1 MFSTSKTSSK
11 WWVNIWYR
19 EIIRNPCFPRKTDK
33 WTIKTAVEFF
43 RQISHNFAEC
53 FFAKELETFIF
64 TKILFI
70 RKVVCLQL
78 SKEHE
83 LENGASVT
91 RWKVGVD
98 MPKKK
103 NRLCPHYHSFRFT
116 SPFFFYPSKPHHH
129 SFPHQYENQRFSER
143 KKLLGKRN
151 FHLFFLSSS
160 SFDILTFFVIV
171 NTRHL
176 CKWNE
181 RGIFMHACQRNVFQW
196 TFLTSFGIHH
206 ELRHLFCQFQKWSEC

>member
-19 EIIRNPCFPRKTDK
+19 EIIRNPCFPWKTDK

-53 FFAKELETFIF
+53 FFANELETFIF
-64 TKILFI
+64 TKFLFI
-70 RKVVCLQL
+70 RKIVCLQL
-78 SKEHE
+78 SKKHE

-98 MPKKK
+98 MPKK

-116 SPFFFYPSKPHHH
+116 SPFFFYPSTYNRITTASPINTRTRDLVKGKN
-129 SFPHQYENQRFSER
+129 YWE
-143 KKLLGKRN
+143 KRN
-151 FHLFFLSSS
+151 FHLFFFVVIIFRYS
-160 SFDILTFFVIV
+160 DIF
-171 NTRHL
+171 RH
-176 CKWNE
+176 C
-181 RGIFMHACQRNVFQW
+181 
-196 TFLTSFGIHH
+196 
-206 ELRHLFCQFQKWSEC
+206 

>member
-53 FFAKELETFIF
+53 FFANELETFIF
-64 TKILFI
+64 TKFLFI
-70 RKVVCLQL
+70 RKIVCLQL
-78 SKEHE
+78 SKKHA

-103 NRLCPHYHSFRFT
+103 IDCALTTTAFVSHLPFSFTLLNRIT
-116 SPFFFYPSKPHHH
+116 TASPINTRTRDLVKGKNYW
-129 SFPHQYENQRFSER
+129 E
-143 KKLLGKRN
+143 KRN
-151 FHLFFLSSS
+151 FHFFFCRHHLSIFWHFSSLLTHVIYVNETKEASSCLPVREMFFNELFDFFLNSS
-160 SFDILTFFVIV
+160 
-171 NTRHL
+171 
-176 CKWNE
+176 W
-181 RGIFMHACQRNVFQW
+181 A
-196 TFLTSFGIHH
+196 
-206 ELRHLFCQFQKWSEC
+206 